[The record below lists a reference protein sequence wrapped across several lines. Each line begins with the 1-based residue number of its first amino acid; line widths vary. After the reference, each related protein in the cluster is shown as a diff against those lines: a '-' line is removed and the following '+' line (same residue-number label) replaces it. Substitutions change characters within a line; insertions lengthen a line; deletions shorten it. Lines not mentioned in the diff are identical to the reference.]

1 MDSRL
6 HRGMKLSR
14 WNQLGLIVI
23 FAAGMLGVACPHG
36 VAQTLEKPRPG
47 PACVPV
53 ASLVGTTASA
63 DHSAPDAEQ
72 SSQAAPVNRE
82 VCVAAHV
89 YQVIELEDGTR
100 FLDVCPAAVPDADCR
115 FVLLSLP
122 IDREEV
128 GDLKRLGGLD
138 IQLRGTLR
146 RMHGRVGIYLSH
158 ARQLEG
164 GPEKF
169 RPNPK
174 LLREFSGESDRMGV
188 RDPNLR
194 SSGHH
199 RSFMNRELREA
210 VPSKP

>member
-6 HRGMKLSR
+6 HCGMKLSL
-14 WNQLGLIVI
+14 WTGLT
-23 FAAGMLGVACPHG
+23 FAGMLGVAGRHG
-36 VAQTLEKPRPG
+36 NAQTLEKPRPG

-53 ASLVGTTASA
+53 ASLIGTTNSA
-63 DHSAPDAEQ
+63 DRSAPDAE
-72 SSQAAPVNRE
+72 QAAPVNRE

-89 YQVIELEDGTR
+89 YQVVELEDGTR

-199 RSFMNRELREA
+199 RSFMNRDLKEA
-210 VPSKP
+210 VPAKP